1 MNLIVFDID
10 DTLTRSE
17 YQHQLAYVHSMKA
30 MGIEKIDQ
38 NWKRYTHH
46 TDSFILKENYE
57 DNFEHPFDLGLV
69 ADFESN
75 MTQIIEGLDRVREIP
90 GAGAMI
96 DHLRKEKQYAIAFAT
111 GSFLKPAYLK
121 LEQANLWFDT
131 RLVAASNQFYSRE
144 EIVGDAIERAKEY
157 YKCDHFD
164 QIISVGDGIWDLKTA
179 QNLGLKFIGVGLKNL
194 KDFEDAGIQ
203 VHTADW
209 TDFDV
214 GTAERVLGIKG

>member
-57 DNFEHPFDLGLV
+57 DNFEHPFDLGLI

-90 GAGAMI
+90 GAGVMI
-96 DHLRKEKQYAIAFAT
+96 DNLRKEKEYAIAFAT

-121 LEQANLWFDT
+121 LEQANLWFDPN
-131 RLVAASNQFYSRE
+131 LVAASNQYYSRE
-144 EIVGDAIERAKEY
+144 EIVGDAIDRAKDY

-164 QIISVGDGIWDLKTA
+164 HIISIGDGIWDLKTA
-179 QNLGLKFIGVGLKNL
+179 QNLGLKFIGVGSKNL
-194 KDFEDAGIQ
+194 NDFEDAGIQ
-203 VHTADW
+203 VHTEDW
-209 TDFDV
+209 TGFDFK
-214 GTAERVLGIKG
+214 AAKSMLKMN